1 MGCRIPGQ
9 GREGAW
15 AQGGCAAPQQESCP
29 IQVSWSMPRRC
40 RMSQAL
46 LSAQHKVQVG
56 LFQVLSPCHGFQT
69 ALPFLPKECLPC
81 GSWIP
86 SSAGALPALLCSSYT
101 KLFYLSLS
109 LLLFVCFQVEFLWG
123 EKADFLL
130 FKITFSSSVGLGSA
144 WSLASGLSCFLA
156 LTT

>member
-1 MGCRIPGQ
+1 
-9 GREGAW
+9 
-15 AQGGCAAPQQESCP
+15 
-29 IQVSWSMPRRC
+29 
-40 RMSQAL
+40 MSQAL

-86 SSAGALPALLCSSYT
+86 SSAGAQPAFLCSSYT

-123 EKADFLL
+123 WEREGR
-130 FKITFSSSVGLGSA
+130 I
-144 WSLASGLSCFLA
+144 LAF
-156 LTT
+156 